1 MTGRLILIADDHMQM
16 PTVSNQQHLKC
27 NIY

>member
-1 MTGRLILIADDHMQM
+1 MTGRLILISDGHMQM
-16 PTVSNQQHLKC
+16 PTVSNQQYLKC